1 MKILYLSMDPGIDP
15 AGQGGGSI
23 HIRSFVRALADVG
36 QQVTLVCS
44 AAANAQ
50 SFDMDLGAVVR
61 LVPLAGWNQALAR
74 GLRHFN
80 RLTGRATRGHAD
92 IVRALHNLRFAAK
105 ARAAAREL
113 KPDFIYE
120 RYSLWGM
127 SGLWLSR
134 ELGIPLVLEVNAP
147 LVYEQQQ
154 YRAGV
159 TCPPLARWV
168 ERRVWQGADLMLA
181 VSESLR
187 SQLKRYGVAPER
199 IQVLPNAVNPELF
212 RMASN
217 GNAVKERL
225 NLDGRFTIGFV
236 GTFRPWHGVELLLA
250 AFEDLHRMD
259 PSTHLLLVGEGP
271 LRPRFEA
278 QIRNA
283 GLQGAVTFAGRI
295 AHQEVPQYLAAMD
308 VTVAPYPALDEFYY
322 SPIKLFEYMG
332 AGRPVV
338 ASRVGQV
345 AEILTDGET
354 GLLFEPGD
362 RAALVRCIERLRKDA
377 PLRNELGRK
386 AAAVCSE
393 HTWNRNAARV
403 IDWVEP
409 LVSRNGSSSTSARGH
424 EIGPVL
430 SGKQFSEGSEGAG
443 RP

>member
-44 AAANAQ
+44 AVAKEHN
-50 SFDMDLGAVVR
+50 FDTNLGAVVHA
-61 LVPLAGWNQALAR
+61 VPLAGWNRALA
-74 GLRHFN
+74 GSLRHIN

-92 IVRALHNLRFAAK
+92 IVRALHNLRFAAR
-105 ARAAAREL
+105 ARAAARDL

-127 SGLWLSR
+127 SGLWLAR

-147 LVYEQQQ
+147 LVYEQQR

-168 ERRVWQGADLMLA
+168 ERHIWQKVDLMLA

-187 SQLKRYGVAPER
+187 SHMQRSGVDDAR
-199 IQVLPNAVNPELF
+199 IQILPNAVNPELF
-212 RMASN
+212 RMASE
-217 GNAVKERL
+217 GSEIRKRL
-225 NLDGRFTIGFV
+225 NLDGHFTVGFV

-259 PSTHLLLVGEGP
+259 PLTHLLLVGDGP
-271 LRPRFEA
+271 LRPGFEN

-295 AHQEVPQYLAAMD
+295 AHQDVPQYLAAMD
-308 VTVAPYPALDEFYY
+308 VAVAPYPILDEFYY
-322 SPIKLFEYMG
+322 SPLKLFEYLA

-345 AEILTDGET
+345 AEILMDGAT

-362 RAALVRCIERLRKDA
+362 RAGLVRCLQRLRKNA
-377 PLRNELGRK
+377 TLRSELGRN

-403 IDWVEP
+403 IHWVEP
-409 LVSRNGSSSTSARGH
+409 LLNRNGSPPFLREEKRLT
-424 EIGPVL
+424 EC
-430 SGKQFSEGSEGAG
+430 FEGNTGLRSDGE
-443 RP
+443 RRL